1 MFAITLPSGEQREV
15 KISLFQALDGWDIQN
30 KFIDFASTQDRALRR
45 EFTLEILSYAQVMVD
60 GNGIPLSTDAL
71 IDNHL
76 QTWTNVEL
84 VFNEVLMR
92 NGINPQTHAEKP
104 NYWTNAGAEMAIA
117 FIAETTKLMA
127 PALAAIDANM
137 KAD

>member
-76 QTWTNVEL
+76 QTWANVEL

-104 NYWTNAGAEMAIA
+104 NYWANAGAEMAIA